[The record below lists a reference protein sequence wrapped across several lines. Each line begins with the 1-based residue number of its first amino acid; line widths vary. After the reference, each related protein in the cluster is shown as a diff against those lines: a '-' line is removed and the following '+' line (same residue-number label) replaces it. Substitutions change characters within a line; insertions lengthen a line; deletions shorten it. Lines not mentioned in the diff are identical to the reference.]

1 MLKEPKLRAFYLVSS
16 LTLFRN
22 KVTTSVQFSSVQ
34 WLSRVRLFATPWTA
48 GRQASLSITNSCSSL
63 RLMHW
68 VGDAIQPS
76 HPLSSPS
83 PLAFNLSHH
92 QGLFQWV
99 RSLHQVAKVLEFQL
113 QHQSFQWT
121 FRTDF
126 LEDGLVGFPRSPRDS
141 QESSPTPQFKSINYL
156 ALSFL
161 CIGDNIVFFKA
172 ILSLISL
179 ITKVRDL
186 YIILDSN
193 PSCGYLPTLA
203 TFI

>member
-1 MLKEPKLRAFYLVSS
+1 MLKKPKLRAFYLVSS

-48 GRQASLSITNSCSSL
+48 ARQASLSITNSWSSL

-141 QESSPTPQFKSINYL
+141 QESSPTPQFKNINSL

-161 CIGDNIVFFKA
+161 H
-172 ILSLISL
+172 S
-179 ITKVRDL
+179 
-186 YIILDSN
+186 
-193 PSCGYLPTLA
+193 PTL
-203 TFI
+203 TSIHDY